1 MLRCDEPLEDSIF
14 RKIAMFCNVKPDC
27 VIENITLPSLY
38 EAPIMLEKQNF
49 SSIVCRELRLNAPNI
64 DLSDWN
70 AMLHR
75 IETRDKTVTIGLVGK
90 YVQLHD
96 AYLSVAEALRHAG
109 YQLGADVNIRW
120 IDSETITRENVA
132 EVLKDCAGII
142 VPGGFGSRG
151 IEGMIAAAD
160 YCREYHVP
168 YFGICLGMQISV
180 IAFAR
185 SVAGMA
191 DANSGEFDDK
201 STHKVIDF
209 LPDQNDSVAK
219 GGTLRLG
226 AYPCAIVPGTQME
239 KAYGASHIYERHRH
253 RYEFNNDF
261 RQALQEA
268 GLVISGTSPDG
279 YIVETVELSAAP
291 FYLGVQFHPEFK
303 SRPNKP
309 HPLFVAFVKASL
321 EK

>member
-1 MLRCDEPLEDSIF
+1 
-14 RKIAMFCNVKPDC
+14 
-27 VIENITLPSLY
+27 
-38 EAPIMLEKQNF
+38 
-49 SSIVCRELRLNAPNI
+49 
-64 DLSDWN
+64 
-70 AMLHR
+70 
-75 IETRDKTVTIGLVGK
+75 
-90 YVQLHD
+90 
-96 AYLSVAEALRHAG
+96 
-109 YQLGADVNIRW
+109 
-120 IDSETITRENVA
+120 
-132 EVLKDCAGII
+132 
-142 VPGGFGSRG
+142 
-151 IEGMIAAAD
+151 
-160 YCREYHVP
+160 
-168 YFGICLGMQISV
+168 
-180 IAFAR
+180 
-185 SVAGMA
+185 MA

-279 YIVETVELSAAP
+279 YIVETVELGAAP